1 MQVYIICRLCTVF
14 CILCSQLVLNCIHGK
29 ADEAL
34 SFWFLLQWFAG
45 DSTNLVGALLTHQ
58 LTTQVSTILSAVFC
72 SYSHQTCFCMVA
84 AIPIKHVSV
93 LWQLFPSNMFLYCG
107 SYSHQTCFC
116 IVAAIP
122 TKHVSVLWQ
131 LFPSNM
137 YLYCGSY
144 LNNMQV
150 FHVTVHVAH
159 FYSHYCTENNAAF
172 SMLYVL
178 TGS

>member
-107 SYSHQTCFC
+107 SYSHQTCVC

-122 TKHVSVLWQ
+122 IKHVPVLWQ
-131 LFPSNM
+131 LLKQHASISCHCTRSSFLLPL
-137 YLYCGSY
+137 LYWEQCSLFYALCVDWFINGED
-144 LNNMQV
+144 M
-150 FHVTVHVAH
+150 TV
-159 FYSHYCTENNAAF
+159 CI
-172 SMLYVL
+172 
-178 TGS
+178 

>member
-1 MQVYIICRLCTVF
+1 MQVYIICCLCTVF

-58 LTTQVSTILSAVFC
+58 LTTQVSTILSAVFRQLFPSNMFLYGG
-72 SYSHQTCFCMVA
+72 SYSHQTCVCIVA
-84 AIPIKHVSV
+84 AIPIKHVFV

-107 SYSHQTCFC
+107 SYSHQTCVC

-122 TKHVSVLWQ
+122 IKHVPVLWQ
-131 LFPSNM
+131 LLKQHASISCHCTRSSFLLPL
-137 YLYCGSY
+137 LY
-144 LNNMQV
+144 
-150 FHVTVHVAH
+150 
-159 FYSHYCTENNAAF
+159 
-172 SMLYVL
+172 
-178 TGS
+178 

>member
-1 MQVYIICRLCTVF
+1 MRLSHSGSCYNGLLGTAQTLLVHCWLISSPLKWVQF
-14 CILCSQLVLNCIHGK
+14 SQLYFG
-29 ADEAL
+29 
-34 SFWFLLQWFAG
+34 
-45 DSTNLVGALLTHQ
+45 
-58 LTTQVSTILSAVFC
+58 

-122 TKHVSVLWQ
+122 IKHVSVLWQ

-137 YLYCGSY
+137 CLYCGSY

-150 FHVTVHVAH
+150 FHVHCTRSSFLLPLLYWEQCSLFYALCVDWFINGEDMTV
-159 FYSHYCTENNAAF
+159 CI
-172 SMLYVL
+172 
-178 TGS
+178 